1 MKKLYFF
8 LICSLFLVSGLYAGE
23 TDYTKGLSIWFDTP
37 NTLQGYAVWYGG
49 RPDLWKGGDKPET
62 AGNAGHNPDP
72 AWESQSLPIGNGS
85 LGANIMGSVEAE
97 RITFNE
103 KTLWR
108 GGPNTAKGAD
118 YYWNVNKQSAH
129 LLDEIRKAF
138 TEGNQEK
145 AEMLTRQNFNSEVSY
160 DADGE
165 TPFRFGSFTTMG
177 EFYVETGLNIIGMSD
192 YSSDEAKEIARLKR
206 ELRDAQDA
214 LEVLKKAI
222 NILGK

>member
-1 MKKLYFF
+1 
-8 LICSLFLVSGLYAGE
+8 
-23 TDYTKGLSIWFDTP
+23 
-37 NTLQGYAVWYGG
+37 
-49 RPDLWKGGDKPET
+49 
-62 AGNAGHNPDP
+62 
-72 AWESQSLPIGNGS
+72 
-85 LGANIMGSVEAE
+85 MGSVEAE

-129 LLDEIRKAF
+129 LLDEIRQGIYGRKS
-138 TEGNQEK
+138 EK

-192 YSSDEAKEIARLKR
+192 YKR
-206 ELRDAQDA
+206 ILSLDSAMAVVQFKRIMW
-214 LEVLKKAI
+214 LISAI
-222 NILGK
+222 ISFLIQPM